1 MMKKNFYLI
10 VAFLGYFNALFAAG
24 DFTMMKPIS
33 VEIEM
38 QSFNNVH
45 VFSPNRIRLE
55 TGKLYKIRVFNNSN
69 EKHYFSSKKFA
80 ESVFTRKVQILKDG
94 KKIAEVKG
102 IIAEVEVFPHS
113 VIEWWVVPIRTGI
126 FDDLHCHVKD
136 VRTGKTHNQL
146 GMNGVISIY

>member
-1 MMKKNFYLI
+1 MKKNFYLI
-10 VAFLGYFNALFAAG
+10 VAFLGYFNAVFAAG
-24 DFTMMKPIS
+24 DFTRMKPIS

-38 QSFNNVH
+38 KSSNNVH
-45 VFSPNRIRLE
+45 VFSPNRVRLE
-55 TGKLYKIRVFNNSN
+55 TGKLYKIMLLNNSK

-80 ESVFTRKVQILKDG
+80 ESVFTRKVQILRDG

-102 IIAEVEVFPHS
+102 IIAEVEVFPFS
-113 VIEWWVVPIRTGI
+113 VIEWWVVPIRTGK

-136 VRTGKTHNQL
+136 EKTGKTHNQL

>member
-1 MMKKNFYLI
+1 MKKSFYLI
-10 VAFLGYFNALFAAG
+10 LAFLGYFNAVFAAG
-24 DFTMMKPIS
+24 DFTRMKPIS

-38 QSFNNVH
+38 KSSNNVH
-45 VFSPNRIRLE
+45 VFSPNRVRLE
-55 TGKLYKIRVFNNSN
+55 TGKLYKIRLLNNSK

-80 ESVFTRKVQILKDG
+80 ESVFTRKVQILRDG

-102 IIAEVEVFPHS
+102 IIAEVEVFPFS
-113 VIEWWVVPIRTGI
+113 VIEWWVVPIRTGK

-136 VRTGKTHNQL
+136 EKTGKTHNQL

>member
-1 MMKKNFYLI
+1 MMKKKFYLI

-38 QSFNNVH
+38 QSSNNVH

-102 IIAEVEVFPHS
+102 IIAEVEVFPYS

>member
-10 VAFLGYFNALFAAG
+10 AAFLGYFNALFAAG

-38 QSFNNVH
+38 QSSNNVH

-80 ESVFTRKVQILKDG
+80 KSVFTRKVQILKDG

-113 VIEWWVVPIRTGI
+113 VIKWWVVPIRTGI
-126 FDDLHCHVKD
+126 FDDLRCHVKD

-146 GMNGVISIY
+146 DMIGVISIY

>member
-1 MMKKNFYLI
+1 MKKSFYLI
-10 VAFLGYFNALFAAG
+10 LAFLGYFNAVFAAG
-24 DFTMMKPIS
+24 DFTRMKPIS

-38 QSFNNVH
+38 KSSNNVH
-45 VFSPNRIRLE
+45 VFSPNRVRLE
-55 TGKLYKIRVFNNSN
+55 TGKLYRIILLNNSK

-80 ESVFTRKVQILKDG
+80 ESVFTRKVQILRDG

-102 IIAEVEVFPHS
+102 IIAEVEVFPFS
-113 VIEWWVVPIRTGI
+113 VIEWWVVPIRTGK

-136 VRTGKTHNQL
+136 EKTGKTHNQL